1 MLITILKKNKLNT
14 FTLPENVNGTYWI
27 SDFENGKKINLL
39 NVEAKNGQ
47 WELISNQDVYIVDD
61 KGVMIPSVILT
72 DYSFKIINNN
82 YSHEKYYLYTSPVYD
97 KTYKELALPKENIL
111 TVGSDKNCNIC
122 YTLNGVAPKAFTIIR
137 DESNF
142 KIEVSENSSVYVNQ
156 KRFVGTKK
164 LEFGDV
170 IFLFG
175 LKVILMRKNG
185 ANYVLVNN
193 PNNLLDFNVGY
204 TNIVSEQGSFIEKN
218 EELTNDSLYK
228 ENNYFYRTPYFYK
241 VLNNYTL
248 LIDSPP
254 SKKEE
259 DSTPATLTI
268 GPMITMSMASVVMLM
283 SNVSAVRSGDK
294 SLADTKTSMIM
305 SGVMLAS
312 TLLWPLLTRVYQK
325 FSDKRYEH
333 KRQKMYKKY
342 INKKEEEI
350 NIELELQRKSLIENN
365 LSLMEC
371 QKIIKEHGVK
381 LWQRRITDE
390 DFLTIPVG
398 IGNMPMKIEIKYP
411 EEHFTLSEDNL
422 MTIAYDLGKKA
433 RILSN
438 VPITYSFKENIATG
452 IVGEI
457 AITKEFIDRV
467 VLELMTNYSYD
478 ELKIITITSSDNEK
492 SWEYMKVLP
501 HGWSNDKTIRFFGS
515 SSDDYREIF
524 YVLEKIFN
532 ERRKNS
538 REIKT
543 FNTHYVIITDAI
555 KSIDSYDFIKNIMSD
570 SVNYGF
576 SVIMMVDKISALPNE
591 CKNFIEVSNGEC
603 GIFSSVLNGKSV
615 KFKIDFA
622 NIEELYNCAKELSNI
637 LIDIKSEAETK
648 LPDTY
653 QFLEMY
659 QVGKV
664 EQLNVYDRWKRSNPI
679 LSLQAPVGVGKSGEV
694 IQLDLHEKYHGPH
707 GLIAGTTG
715 SGKSEFII
723 SYILSLAVNYH
734 PSEVQMI
741 LIDYKGG
748 GLTSAFTNDMYHLP
762 HLAGTITNLDGNEL
776 NRSLASI
783 EAVIKR

>member
-1 MLITILKKNKLNT
+1 
-14 FTLPENVNGTYWI
+14 
-27 SDFENGKKINLL
+27 
-39 NVEAKNGQ
+39 
-47 WELISNQDVYIVDD
+47 
-61 KGVMIPSVILT
+61 
-72 DYSFKIINNN
+72 
-82 YSHEKYYLYTSPVYD
+82 
-97 KTYKELALPKENIL
+97 
-111 TVGSDKNCNIC
+111 
-122 YTLNGVAPKAFTIIR
+122 
-137 DESNF
+137 
-142 KIEVSENSSVYVNQ
+142 
-156 KRFVGTKK
+156 
-164 LEFGDV
+164 
-170 IFLFG
+170 
-175 LKVILMRKNG
+175 
-185 ANYVLVNN
+185 
-193 PNNLLDFNVGY
+193 
-204 TNIVSEQGSFIEKN
+204 
-218 EELTNDSLYK
+218 
-228 ENNYFYRTPYFYK
+228 
-241 VLNNYTL
+241 
-248 LIDSPP
+248 
-254 SKKEE
+254 
-259 DSTPATLTI
+259 
-268 GPMITMSMASVVMLM
+268 
-283 SNVSAVRSGDK
+283 
-294 SLADTKTSMIM
+294 
-305 SGVMLAS
+305 
-312 TLLWPLLTRVYQK
+312 
-325 FSDKRYEH
+325 
-333 KRQKMYKKY
+333 
-342 INKKEEEI
+342 
-350 NIELELQRKSLIENN
+350 
-365 LSLMEC
+365 
-371 QKIIKEHGVK
+371 
-381 LWQRRITDE
+381 
-390 DFLTIPVG
+390 
-398 IGNMPMKIEIKYP
+398 
-411 EEHFTLSEDNL
+411 
-422 MTIAYDLGKKA
+422 
-433 RILSN
+433 
-438 VPITYSFKENIATG
+438 
-452 IVGEI
+452 
-457 AITKEFIDRV
+457 
-467 VLELMTNYSYD
+467 
-478 ELKIITITSSDNEK
+478 
-492 SWEYMKVLP
+492 MKVLP